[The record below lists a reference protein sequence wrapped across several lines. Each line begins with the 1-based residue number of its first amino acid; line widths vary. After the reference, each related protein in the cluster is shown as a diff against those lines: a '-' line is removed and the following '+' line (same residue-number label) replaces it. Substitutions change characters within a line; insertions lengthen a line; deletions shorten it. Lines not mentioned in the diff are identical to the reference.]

1 MIDQVE
7 GTVTGV
13 PFKEAL
19 GMEGGRGG
27 DLIKKGFLYR
37 PVSSVVLSRSATKTL
52 KVRFV
57 LVDRE
62 VLYFHSSTM
71 GNF

>member
-27 DLIKKGFLYR
+27 DLIKR
-37 PVSSVVLSRSATKTL
+37 VSFTDQLVV
-52 KVRFV
+52 
-57 LVDRE
+57 
-62 VLYFHSSTM
+62 
-71 GNF
+71 